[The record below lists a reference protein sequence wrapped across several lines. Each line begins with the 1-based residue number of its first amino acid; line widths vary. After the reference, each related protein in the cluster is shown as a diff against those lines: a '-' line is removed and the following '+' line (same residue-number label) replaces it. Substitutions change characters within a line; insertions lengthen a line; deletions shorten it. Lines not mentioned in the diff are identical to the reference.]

1 MLVTI
6 KQGEWK
12 KEGANKDLSSMTEQ
26 KAAVALLW
34 TPGPSNTPC

>member
-1 MLVTI
+1 MLLTI

-12 KEGANKDLSSMTEQ
+12 KEGADEDLSSMTEQ

-34 TPGPSNTPC
+34 TPGPPNTPC